1 MDIANKI
8 RQCID
13 FQSIYALENEFNK
26 VGLTVQTTNNSRVIL
41 CKIIEWKPYA
51 KQVIDDYIFIGSLD
65 NSLAEL
71 TDRTASKIVDFINNN
86 RGASTVIQDI
96 PRTWR
101 NGLKMYEQNIAIM
114 NESLDFIMDSSLLEE

>member
-1 MDIANKI
+1 MDITNKI

-13 FQSIYALENEFNK
+13 FQSIYALEEDFNK
-26 VGLTVQTTNNSRVIL
+26 VGLTVQTTPSNRVVL
-41 CKIIEWKPYA
+41 CKIVEGKPSA

-71 TDRTASKIVDFINNN
+71 SDRTAAKIVDFINNN
-86 RGASTVIQDI
+86 RSGPSKIMDV

-101 NGLKMYEQNIAIM
+101 NGLKMYEHNIAIM
-114 NESLDFIMDSSLLEE
+114 NENIDAALEDTLL

>member
-41 CKIIEWKPYA
+41 CKIIEGKPYA